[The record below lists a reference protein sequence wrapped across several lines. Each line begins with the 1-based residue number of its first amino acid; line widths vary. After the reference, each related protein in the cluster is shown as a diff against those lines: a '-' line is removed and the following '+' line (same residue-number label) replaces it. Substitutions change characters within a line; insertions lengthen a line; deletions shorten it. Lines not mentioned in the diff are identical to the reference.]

1 MVLGK
6 DGLVYVTEAAGKL
19 TRIEPKTGAKTT
31 VAEGLAMPEGLSE
44 TPWGT
49 FVVAE
54 TGAKRLTEI
63 DPKSGAKNVVAE
75 NLPIGLPGRA
85 GMPPAY
91 LATGVAV
98 AADGTV
104 YVTADLNNS
113 LLKLRPKS

>member
-1 MVLGK
+1 MRGHL
-6 DGLVYVTEAAGKL
+6 DSAVYVTEAAGKL
-19 TRIEPKTGAKTT
+19 TRIDLTTGEKTS
-31 VAEGLAMPEGLSE
+31 VAEGLAMPQGLAE

-63 DPKSGAKNVVAE
+63 DPKNGAKNVIAE
-75 NLPIGLPGRA
+75 NLPIGLPSRP

-98 AADGTV
+98 AADGTL
-104 YVTADLNNS
+104 YLTCDMNN
-113 LLKLRPKS
+113 